1 MMNDEPATDQP
12 PAVSTSGEKSPSSV
26 IGPQDGVLWQGRQ
39 WAVTDFGL
47 ERLGGGQSVPT
58 DRLFEDISVY
68 SWIRRMG
75 DRPDVDLD
83 DFTTAFMVALV
94 LHGFVTNLPG
104 AKVLEDFEKAERKR
118 ARSA

>member
-1 MMNDEPATDQP
+1 MNDAPATETP
-12 PAVSTSGEKSPSSV
+12 MSASSPAANSPSPA
-26 IGPQDGVLWQGRQ
+26 IAPEDGILWRGRQ

-47 ERLGGGQSVPT
+47 ERLGGGQSVPA

-104 AKVLEDFEKAERKR
+104 AKVLEDYQKAERKR